1 MKGGKIRAKFKR
13 TIAVWAGILI
23 MIAGITLLPSATKE
37 RSQLLV
43 KEEEISDLL
52 LNKIIKALKWQ
63 QPSFISFL
71 RDKEILVDGGYKW
84 GNLRAL
90 LILSPQKRGRILWLN
105 SEMDWIACSPEGRYI
120 AYHGAEDRGGVWLLD
135 LETHIAKQVA
145 PEVLEG
151 KVLSVFAPRFLD
163 ERHLIIERED
173 KELLEKGRKL
183 DWSIPLK
190 HLSQREVER
199 YFELLS
205 LYFAGKLK
213 PEEWQELQQLENK
226 ILKQMSKEDLEKLKE
241 NAKYLDQS
249 SASIEIRSVDIQ
261 TGEEKLLAKGGT
273 VIGIT
278 EDKKGVYVLDNIDRK
293 VFKVDIDN
301 PSQKEELFYKGTF
314 DLRIR
319 KEKPLRYGF
328 VYPPLSFAGIFYPQ
342 YPPSTYK
349 CYCYEKKNDEIAL
362 LKTINCGD
370 GRFPSDSRL
379 SLSPNG
385 RFSLAY
391 GGRGLL
397 LKDLSDGKIAKI
409 SDKPI
414 STVEWSEDDEML
426 AYVSKGKR
434 CYEVWLWET
443 LTKRNQRL
451 FP

>member
-1 MKGGKIRAKFKR
+1 MRKRLRALLR
-13 TIAVWAGILI
+13 YAIAFGILI
-23 MIAGITLLPSATKE
+23 LITSAGIFLISSAKTKYDSELPI
-37 RSQLLV
+37 
-43 KEEEISDLL
+43 KEEKVTNLI
-52 LNKIIKALKWQ
+52 LNKIIQALKWQ
-63 QPSFISFL
+63 PPSSLSFL
-71 RDKEILVDGGYKW
+71 RDKEIAVDGGCKQ
-84 GNLRAL
+84 GNLHAL
-90 LILSPQKRGRILWLN
+90 LILSPQKQGRILWLN

-120 AYHGAEDRGGVWLLD
+120 AYHGPEDMGGVWLLD

-151 KVLSVFAPRFLD
+151 KVLSAFVPRFSD
-163 ERHLIIERED
+163 ERHIIIERED

-183 DWSIPLK
+183 DMSIPLK

-213 PEEWQELQQLENK
+213 PEEGQELQQLESK
-226 ILKQMSKEDLEKLKE
+226 ALKQMSKEDLEKLKE
-241 NAKYLDQS
+241 NAKYLGQS

-261 TGEEKLLAKGGT
+261 TGEEKLLAKGGM

-301 PSQKEELFYKGTF
+301 PSQKEELFYKGSF

-328 VYPPLSFAGIFYPQ
+328 VYPPLSFVGIFYPQ

-349 CYCYEKKNDEIAL
+349 CYCYEKKNEEIVL

-370 GRFPSDSRL
+370 ARFPSNSRL

-391 GGRGLL
+391 GGRGLF
-397 LKDLSDGKIAKI
+397 LKDLSNGKVVKI
-409 SDKPI
+409 LDKPI
-414 STVEWSEDDEML
+414 FAVEWSGDDRML
-426 AYVSKGKR
+426 LYILKGKK
-434 CYEVWLWET
+434 CYEIWLFET
-443 LTKRNQRL
+443 SIWKNQKM

>member
-1 MKGGKIRAKFKR
+1 
-13 TIAVWAGILI
+13 
-23 MIAGITLLPSATKE
+23 
-37 RSQLLV
+37 
-43 KEEEISDLL
+43 
-52 LNKIIKALKWQ
+52 
-63 QPSFISFL
+63 
-71 RDKEILVDGGYKW
+71 
-84 GNLRAL
+84 
-90 LILSPQKRGRILWLN
+90 
-105 SEMDWIACSPEGRYI
+105 
-120 AYHGAEDRGGVWLLD
+120 
-135 LETHIAKQVA
+135 
-145 PEVLEG
+145 
-151 KVLSVFAPRFLD
+151 
-163 ERHLIIERED
+163 
-173 KELLEKGRKL
+173 
-183 DWSIPLK
+183 
-190 HLSQREVER
+190 LSQREVER

-213 PEEWQELQQLENK
+213 PEEGQELQQLESK
-226 ILKQMSKEDLEKLKE
+226 ALKQMSKEDLEKLKE
-241 NAKYLDQS
+241 NAKYLEQS
-249 SASIEIRSVDIQ
+249 SASIEIRSVDIR

-293 VFKVDIDN
+293 VFRVDIDN
-301 PSQKEELFYKGTF
+301 PSQKEELFYKGSF

-328 VYPPLSFAGIFYPQ
+328 VYPPLSFVGVFYPK

-370 GRFPSDSRL
+370 ARFPSDSRL

-391 GGRGLL
+391 GVRGLF
-397 LKDLSDGKIAKI
+397 LKDLSNGKVVKI

-414 STVEWSEDDEML
+414 STVKWSEADEML

-434 CYEVWLWET
+434 CYEVWLLET
-443 LTKRNQRL
+443 LTKKNQRL